1 MDEYSKKAKA
11 AKALGLTQVKSNY
24 IKHLWKVHCSEVH
37 GLDFTSGVLYENE
50 EDILHREEIIQS
62 DENQLLLILETI
74 NTDPTSWQL
83 DDIKNKK
90 HWLDQKLI
98 MLERIK
104 SHIELRLRNTSS
116 HQKYN

>member
-1 MDEYSKKAKA
+1 MDEYLKK
-11 AKALGLTQVKSNY
+11 AKALGLTQLKSNY
-24 IKHLWKVHCSEVH
+24 IKHLWKVHCRDIQS
-37 GLDFTSGVLYENE
+37 LDFGSGDLDEDE
-50 EDILHREEIIQS
+50 DDILGSEEIMQS
-62 DENQLLLILETI
+62 DENQLFLILDAI

-90 HWLDQKLI
+90 RWINQKLLL
-98 MLERIK
+98 LERIK